1 VEQSDNT
8 AQREDDDTAIA
19 STRYPTSTRL
29 LAAIHRGD
37 EAAISEF
44 FLLHVPLLRD
54 QARRMSIGPGERDE
68 LVTTLLDDVVMHL
81 MEHQIA
87 PRHLTR
93 YLVASLRNRAR
104 NWHRDSHR
112 RIAAHERAY
121 AEPGTSN
128 EKIVAECHSEY
139 AIRSSGRAFLD
150 SSLSARTPIA
160 NLAERLGQVL
170 TRDET
175 VLIIRV
181 GRHAPLREVA
191 AQLGI
196 TYSAARV
203 RLYRLR
209 ERLRKLAI
217 EHLRTLKLDERQ
229 ELERFFRRAEVSLT
243 RKTAAKQQEK
253 ANGQF

>member
-8 AQREDDDTAIA
+8 AKREDDEPIA
-19 STRYPTSTRL
+19 STRFPTSTRL

-37 EAAISEF
+37 EAAIKEF
-44 FLLHVPLLRD
+44 FLLYVPLLRD
-54 QARRMSIGPGERDE
+54 QARRMSIGPDERGE
-68 LVTTLLDDVVMHL
+68 LVTTLLDDVVLHL

-87 PRHLTR
+87 PRHLSR

-112 RIAAHERAY
+112 RNAAHERAY
-121 AEPGTSN
+121 AEPGTSK

-139 AIRSSGRAFLD
+139 AIRSSGRALLD
-150 SSLSARTPIA
+150 SLHSARTPIA
-160 NLAERLGQVL
+160 SLAERLGQAL

-175 VLIIRV
+175 VLIIWV

-217 EHLRTLKLDERQ
+217 DHLRTLKLDERQ
-229 ELERFFRRAEVSLT
+229 QLERFFRRAEVSLT
-243 RKTAAKQQEK
+243 RETATKQQEK

>member
-1 VEQSDNT
+1 MEPSDEN
-8 AQREDDDTAIA
+8 ARREDELTIA
-19 STRYPTSTRL
+19 STRYPTSARL

-37 EAAISEF
+37 EAAITEF
-44 FLLHVPLLRD
+44 FLLYKPLLRD
-54 QARRMSIGPGERDE
+54 QARRMSIGPDERDE
-68 LVTTLLDDVVMHL
+68 MVTTLLDDVVLHL

-93 YLVASLRNRAR
+93 YVVVSLRNRAR

-112 RIAAHERAY
+112 RIAAQESAY
-121 AEPGTSN
+121 AAPSASKEM
-128 EKIVAECHSEY
+128 IVAECHSEY
-139 AIRSSGRAFLD
+139 AIRSSGRAPVD
-150 SSLSARTPIA
+150 PAERARTPIA
-160 NLAERLGQVL
+160 NLAERLGQAL

-181 GRHAPLREVA
+181 GRHVPLREVA

-196 TYSAARV
+196 TYAAARV

-217 EHLRTLKLDERQ
+217 EHLRALKIDERK
-229 ELERFFRRAEVSLT
+229 ELERFFRRAEVSLGL
-243 RKTAAKQQEK
+243 KTAAKQREK